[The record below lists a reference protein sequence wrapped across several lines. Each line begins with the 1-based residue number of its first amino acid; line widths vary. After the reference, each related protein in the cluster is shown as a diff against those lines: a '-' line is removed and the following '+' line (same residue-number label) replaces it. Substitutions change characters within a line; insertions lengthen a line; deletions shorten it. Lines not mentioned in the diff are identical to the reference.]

1 MARTAGYLEGRVAIV
16 TGAARGIGR
25 AIAGAFAAEGAAVV
39 VADRDVAGAEATAA
53 TLGGL
58 GARAVA
64 VGVDV
69 TRPESVQTMVDHALA
84 ELPSVHILVN
94 NAGIDT
100 TSLLVD
106 MPLEQWQ
113 EMIDTNL
120 TSVFL
125 CTKAVLPT
133 MIAQRFG
140 RIINI
145 GSQLA
150 LKGTDLMAHYCAA
163 KAGVHGLTRALAYEL
178 APHGITV
185 NTIAPG
191 PIETDLLLALP
202 AAWLEKK
209 RAELPLGRFGRVEE
223 IAPTAVLLASEAGAF
238 YTGSTLNVSGGDV
251 MN

>member
-25 AIAGAFAAEGAAVV
+25 GIAEAFAAEGAAVV
-39 VADRDVAGAEATAA
+39 VADRDLAGAEATAA

-64 VGVDV
+64 VAVDV

-84 ELPSVHILVN
+84 ELATVHILVN

>member
-1 MARTAGYLEGRVAIV
+1 VNRSRFSLEGKVAIV

-25 AIAGAFAAEGAAVV
+25 GIAEAFAAEGATVV
-39 VADRDVAGAEATAA
+39 LADRNLPGAEDVARELRAA
-53 TLGGL
+53 GTDTLT
-58 GARAVA
+58 VP
-64 VGVDV
+64 VDV
-69 TRPESVQTMVDHALA
+69 TQEASVETMVA
-84 ELPSVHILVN
+84 ETLSTFSTVHILVN
-94 NAGIDT
+94 NAGINS

-106 MPLEQWQ
+106 MPLKQWQ

-140 RIINI
+140 CIINI

-150 LKGTDLMAHYCAA
+150 LKGARLMPHYCAA
-163 KAGVHGLTRALAYEL
+163 KAGVHGLTRALAHEL
-178 APHGITV
+178 APFGITV

-191 PIETDLLLALP
+191 PIETDALRALP
-202 AAWLEKK
+202 TDWLEQK
-209 RAELPLGRFGRVEE
+209 RAELPLGRFGNVEE
-223 IAPTAVLLASEAGAF
+223 IAPTAVLLASDAGAF